1 MSRVSFVVVG
11 VLFGL
16 GVGILGIC
24 LKVSIEWEVKQEL
37 ILILSLYHQQH

>member
-16 GVGILGIC
+16 GVRILGIS
-24 LKVSIEWEVKQEL
+24 LKVSFEWEVKQEL
-37 ILILSLYHQQH
+37 ILILFLYYQQH